1 MNEYSYSIERMLKVT
16 LKRTYKKDKGL
27 YDAAMKKIEA
37 IIENP
42 HRYKS
47 LRYDL
52 NGLRKIFNK
61 NKK

>member
-1 MNEYSYSIERMLKVT
+1 MLKVT